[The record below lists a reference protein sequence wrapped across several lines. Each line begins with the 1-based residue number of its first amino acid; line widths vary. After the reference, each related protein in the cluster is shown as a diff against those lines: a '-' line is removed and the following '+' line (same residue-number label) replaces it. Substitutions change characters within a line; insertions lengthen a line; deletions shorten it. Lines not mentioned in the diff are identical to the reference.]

1 MSLKRIIAAAEQGM
15 VYIDYLSVWEDFKK
29 GWSLEDRT
37 VWNNL
42 LKRVDRDV
50 YGKFRLKQPLSFEE
64 TVWAE
69 NLVRRAEGRG
79 LC

>member
-1 MSLKRIIAAAEQGM
+1 MSLERTIAAAERGL
-15 VYIDYLSVWEDFKK
+15 VDLDYLSEWEDFKK
-29 GWSLEDRT
+29 GWALEDK
-37 VWNNL
+37 VYWNNL

-50 YGKFRLKQPLSFEE
+50 YGKFRLISPLSFEE

-69 NLVRRAEGRG
+69 NMVRRAEGRG